1 MKRKRSDETEP
12 AEKQSRSTPNKARQ
26 SDVQS
31 QEQTPAKR
39 RRGRPPG
46 SKNKK
51 KPQADDDGVATRSV
65 PATPSAVRQKRNV
78 YETPSKVVR
87 FAESDSPSGPVR
99 TADRSAR
106 RKSARNLIQRTIS
119 GNLSDEDG
127 LGDDEDD
134 LARDIWDVA
143 DSDGDANVDADGG
156 SDQRADSV
164 SRCSDREAETA
175 PSPASTPSKRPRGR
189 PPKTTARKRT
199 PTPPR
204 DLPAHERYFFDNRPG
219 GNKTSNNTL
228 SSLKL
233 LSHEDYFGIIRD
245 YIDHHERNR
254 ALLHGYHARAFR
266 QWRFELS
273 EGYSVCLYGFGSK
286 RKLMMEFADWL
297 CAIDEDDEDDEDDE
311 REAADDAARVDGDG
325 GGGGEA
331 VSHPSRVIVVNG
343 YVSNVSVKDI
353 VHIVA
358 QAAFGADHGH
368 KLGGQPGQMLD
379 VLLGQLSATATQ
391 PCRPLTL
398 MVHSMDGPSLRSAS
412 AQALLS
418 RLASHARVRLI
429 CSVDQPSFGLLWD
442 SGVREAFNFAFHDC
456 TTFDPYEAEIDVVD
470 AVNDL
475 LGRSGRR
482 VAGKEGVAYVLKSLP
497 ENARNLYRVLVAEQ
511 LAALDDDYAVDG
523 TNPDEDEGRDR
534 GRDPTGATAGPAH
547 ARRAFSGD
555 TSAGRIE
562 YRVLYQKAVEEFI
575 CGSEIAFRTLLK
587 EYVVDMFFLPI
598 HLLSLSLCRFQTVAL
613 ISYVCISLSTLL
625 LLTFLS
631 LRHTRQP
638 TLSFFP
644 YFYL

>member
-1 MKRKRSDETEP
+1 MKRKRNDETEP
-12 AEKQSRSTPNKARQ
+12 VQNQSRSTPSKARQ
-26 SDVQS
+26 VAVQS
-31 QEQTPAKR
+31 EEQTPAKR

-51 KPQADDDGVATRSV
+51 KPPAVDDGVATGSI

-78 YETPSKVVR
+78 YETPSKAVR
-87 FAESDSPSGPVR
+87 FADSDSPSGPVR

-127 LGDDEDD
+127 LGEDEDD

-143 DSDGDANVDADGG
+143 DSDGDADGG
-156 SDQRADSV
+156 FDQRADSV
-164 SRCSDREAETA
+164 ARRNEQEEEEEEEEEEEAESA

-189 PPKTTARKRT
+189 PPKKTTTARKRT

-233 LSHEDYFGIIRD
+233 LSHEDYFGIMRD
-245 YIDHHERNR
+245 YIDHHEQDR

-297 CAIDEDDEDDEDDE
+297 CAIDDDDDE
-311 REAADDAARVDGDG
+311 REAADAVAHVDNDG
-325 GGGGEA
+325 GGGGGGGSSSRG
-331 VSHPSRVIVVNG
+331 VSHPNRVVVVNG
-343 YVSNVSVKDI
+343 YVSSLSIKDI
-353 VHIVA
+353 IHIVA
-358 QAAFGADHGH
+358 QAAFGADHGY
-368 KLGGQPGQMLD
+368 KLGGQPEQMLD
-379 VLLGQLSATATQ
+379 VLLGQLSATAATPTSQ
-391 PCRPLTL
+391 PYRPVTL
-398 MVHSMDGPSLRSAS
+398 MIHSMDGPSLRSS
-412 AQALLS
+412 TTQALLS
-418 RLASHARVRLI
+418 RLAAHARVRLI

-442 SGVREAFNFAFHDC
+442 SGVREAFNFVFHDG
-456 TTFDPYEAEIDVVD
+456 TTFDAYGAEIDVVD

-482 VAGKEGVAYVLKSLP
+482 IAGKEGVAYVLKSLP

-511 LAALDDDYAVDG
+511 LAALDDDDDDDNDDNDDVGEG
-523 TNPDEDEGRDR
+523 TNLDGDGGGDRDRGRDR
-534 GRDPTGATAGPAH
+534 GRYRDAAAGVTAAPAH
-547 ARRAFSGD
+547 AKRAFSGD
-555 TSAGRIE
+555 ASAGRIE

-587 EYVVDMFFLPI
+587 EYVVDMFFLR
-598 HLLSLSLCRFQTVAL
+598 LLFPSFCR
-613 ISYVCISLSTLL
+613 
-625 LLTFLS
+625 
-631 LRHTRQP
+631 
-638 TLSFFP
+638 
-644 YFYL
+644 